1 MYTYGKMMTLV
12 STMIRRKIN
21 IICLHETKQ
30 VSEKSNDIE
39 ITRYQYW
46 LHEKERNRNGVGILA
61 DNTLEENIV
70 DVKSVGD
77 RIIPIMFVLGEEV
90 INTISA

>member
-1 MYTYGKMMTLV
+1 
-12 STMIRRKIN
+12 
-21 IICLHETKQ
+21 
-30 VSEKSNDIE
+30 
-39 ITRYQYW
+39 
-46 LHEKERNRNGVGILA
+46 VGILA